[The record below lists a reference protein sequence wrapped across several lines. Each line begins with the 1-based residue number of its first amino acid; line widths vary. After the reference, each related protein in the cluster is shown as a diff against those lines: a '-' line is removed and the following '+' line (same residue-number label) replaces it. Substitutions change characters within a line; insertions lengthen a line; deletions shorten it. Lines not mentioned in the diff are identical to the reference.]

1 MIRALLGLLVL
12 GGVFVCLSGYGEL
25 QAQSK
30 KKMTGPVVTLNGQ
43 KSQTFDYFK
52 EAKPAAGEKYRFTFP
67 TAAVD
72 KDRPAPELVIQPAT
86 GSDDGLIDSWKKKF
100 TNEPTKAVIV
110 SKDLKSGGGANIK
123 FLDVWGYLDKKP
135 EENKKLG
142 RFRLLGALMDV
153 KGEKYEVLLLGPS
166 ATVGQILPDFE
177 EWLKNF
183 K

>member
-1 MIRALLGLLVL
+1 
-12 GGVFVCLSGYGEL
+12 
-25 QAQSK
+25 
-30 KKMTGPVVTLNGQ
+30 
-43 KSQTFDYFK
+43 
-52 EAKPAAGEKYRFTFP
+52 
-67 TAAVD
+67 
-72 KDRPAPELVIQPAT
+72 
-86 GSDDGLIDSWKKKF
+86 
-100 TNEPTKAVIV
+100 VIV